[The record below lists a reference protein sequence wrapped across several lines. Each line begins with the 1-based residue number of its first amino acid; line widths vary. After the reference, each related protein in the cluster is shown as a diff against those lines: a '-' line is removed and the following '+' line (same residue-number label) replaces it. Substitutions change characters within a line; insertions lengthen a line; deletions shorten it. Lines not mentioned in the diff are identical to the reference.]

1 VFSERVELVLQIENR
16 GLRPP
21 IPPGLCVVLSERVE
35 PALRIENR
43 GLRPP
48 MPPGS

>member
-1 VFSERVELVLQIENR
+1 VFSERA
-16 GLRPP
+16 
-21 IPPGLCVVLSERVE
+21 E
-35 PALRIENR
+35 PVLRIKNR